1 MKNDSCSKRPDV
13 GGQAVI
19 EGVMIRGPEKM
30 VTAVR
35 KPDGSITIQ
44 KKPFVSISKRKK
56 FFGLPVIRG
65 GVALIESIA
74 LGVKAL
80 NFSASMA
87 MEEGEQKNDNPE
99 EMQEAGTDSNP
110 EDSRREAKE
119 RSAKDKQGGWK
130 SSLGI
135 GLTMVVAFG
144 FGLLL
149 FFYLP
154 LVLTDLVIGE
164 ERGGFAF
171 NLVDGV
177 IRVIFF
183 FAYIWII
190 SLWSEMKRI
199 FQYHGA
205 EHKTIFAHE
214 AGEELTI
221 ESARKHTTR
230 HPRCGTSFLLIVMV
244 VSILVFM
251 TTGRPDSI
259 QERLLRFLLIP
270 VIGGVSYEVLKFT
283 GRRMDSRWVRLL
295 AVPGLAVQSIT
306 TKEPD
311 DEQLEVAL
319 VAVKECIADD
329 EPVE

>member
-1 MKNDSCSKRPDV
+1 MQRDSCSKKPDV

-19 EGVMIRGPEKM
+19 EGVMIRGPKKM

-35 KPDGSITIQ
+35 KPDGSITVQ
-44 KKPFVSISKRKK
+44 RKPYISVSKRNR
-56 FFGLPVIRG
+56 FFGFPIIRG
-65 GVALIESIA
+65 AVALIESIA
-74 LGVKAL
+74 LGVQAL
-80 NFSASMA
+80 NFSATMA
-87 MEEGEQKNDNPE
+87 MDEKEKDDANP
-99 EMQEAGTDSNP
+99 
-110 EDSRREAKE
+110 KV
-119 RSAKDKQGGWK
+119 KQGGWK

-135 GLTMVVAFG
+135 GLTMVIAFG

-149 FFYLP
+149 FFYVP
-154 LVLTDLVIGE
+154 LVLTDVLIGE

-171 NLVDGV
+171 NVVDGI

-214 AGEELTI
+214 SGEELTI
-221 ESARKHTTR
+221 EAARKHTTR

-270 VIGGVSYEVLKFT
+270 LIGGVSYEILKFT

-311 DEQLEVAL
+311 DKQLEVAL

-329 EPVE
+329 EPAQ